1 MKKWAFYN
9 TEKNLYLSRDFDYT
23 DCVLNILF
31 MDTKRDAILKYWSL
45 DFKNELAIVSV
56 DIKMNPNFSEI
67 VSKEEIEELDKPE
80 AVVDKIQNDIF
91 QQQWELEMQK
101 DYQRK
106 KIKETW
112 IKQYGDYFKRNKGKI
127 DMWGNGK

>member
-9 TEKNLYLSRDFDYT
+9 TEKNAYLSRDFDYT

-31 MDTKRDAILKYWSL
+31 MDTKRDAILKYWSF